1 MLAFVISNLTGLV
14 RDMLIT
20 AEFGASLQLDS
31 FWVANRVPDTLF
43 NLVAGGALASAFI
56 PTFTTLLT
64 RGQPRQAWKLASA
77 IANWVLLVLI
87 TASLLAA
94 LFAPQVVSYLLAS
107 GYRDDP
113 QMVALTVRY
122 LRMMLP
128 AAAIFGLSG
137 LVMGILNSR
146 QVFLVPAL
154 TPSMY
159 NLGMIF
165 GVLVLAPT
173 MGLDGLVIGVLIGAS
188 LHLLVQLPTLLR
200 QRGQYFPGL
209 GLDLP
214 ETREVGR
221 LMLPRLLG
229 VAVLHLNFWVNT
241 NLATYMEEGSPSA
254 LQFGFRL
261 MLMPQAVLAQSIAIA
276 VLPTFS
282 AQAARGRLDDLRSA
296 LAASLRGVLLLSLP
310 ASLGLMLLHRPLVV
324 LVYERGQFDP
334 RSTDLVAW
342 ALLWYAAGLVGHALV
357 EVLAR
362 SFYAL
367 HDTRTPVIIGASAMG
382 LNVALS
388 LLFAYLFT
396 QIGWMPHG
404 GLALA
409 NSLAT
414 GIEAVGLLVLMRR
427 RLGGV
432 QGRLLAR
439 GLLQALFAGG
449 LMTAGLAL
457 WLGWA
462 GASPAWLVVGVG
474 VLLGVA
480 LYALGLLVLRVE
492 EFRELLAF
500 LRRRVRLG

>member
-87 TASLLAA
+87 AASLLAA

-113 QMVALTVRY
+113 QLVALTVRY

-128 AAAIFGLSG
+128 AAAIFGMSG

-165 GVLVLAPT
+165 GVLALAPS
-173 MGLDGLVIGVLIGAS
+173 MGLDGLVVGVLIGACCTCWCRS
-188 LHLLVQLPTLLR
+188 RPCAPAR
-200 QRGQYFPGL
+200 
-209 GLDLP
+209 
-214 ETREVGR
+214 
-221 LMLPRLLG
+221 
-229 VAVLHLNFWVNT
+229 
-241 NLATYMEEGSPSA
+241 
-254 LQFGFRL
+254 
-261 MLMPQAVLAQSIAIA
+261 A
-276 VLPTFS
+276 VLPRNGPGPARNPGSGAPDAAAPAGGGGAAPQLLGQYQPGYVYGRGQPERPAVRLPADADAAGSAGPVDRHRGAAHFS

-334 RSTDLVAW
+334 RHTDLVAW
-342 ALLWYAAGLVGHALV
+342 ACCGTRPGWWAMPWWKCWR
-357 EVLAR
+357 AR
-362 SFYAL
+362 STL
-367 HDTRTPVIIGASAMG
+367 CTTPARRWSSAP
-382 LNVALS
+382 
-388 LLFAYLFT
+388 
-396 QIGWMPHG
+396 QP
-404 GLALA
+404 
-409 NSLAT
+409 
-414 GIEAVGLLVLMRR
+414 
-427 RLGGV
+427 
-432 QGRLLAR
+432 
-439 GLLQALFAGG
+439 
-449 LMTAGLAL
+449 
-457 WLGWA
+457 WA
-462 GASPAWLVVGVG
+462 
-474 VLLGVA
+474 
-480 LYALGLLVLRVE
+480 
-492 EFRELLAF
+492 
-500 LRRRVRLG
+500 